1 MARGKKAVPVVISNA
16 DRPVLEAWTRRP
28 TTARRLVERARIVL
42 RAAEGAPNQQI
53 AEEVGITYQTVG
65 KWRKRFAERGVDGLH
80 DEPRP
85 GQPRTIGE
93 DKFDEILSKTLE
105 STPKHRTHWSTRTM
119 AKETGVSRETV
130 RRLWNLCGLRPHRQ
144 DTFKLSTDPYFVE
157 KVKDI
162 VGLYLS
168 PPQNAIV
175 LCVDEKSQV
184 QALDRTQPLLP
195 QAPGYPEQ
203 RTHDYERHG
212 TTSLFAALNILTG
225 EVVGRCH
232 RQHRQQQ
239 FLRFLKHVHSTLP
252 DDDELEVHVVM
263 DNYGTHKTPKVTAWL
278 AQRNWH
284 IHFTPTSASWL
295 NQVERFFSKITV
307 DRIRRG
313 TFTSVPSLETAI
325 YDYLEHHNLDPRP
338 FAWTAS
344 AEAIFAKLGR
354 LCQRINVPEH

>member
-1 MARGKKAVPVVISNA
+1 MARGKKAIPIVVDKD
-16 DRPVLEAWTRRP
+16 DRAVLEAWTRRP
-28 TTARRLVERARIVL
+28 TTARRLFQRAQIVL
-42 RAAEGAPNQQI
+42 RAAEGANNKHI
-53 AEEVGITYQTVG
+53 ASELGLTYQTVG
-65 KWRKRFAERGVDGLH
+65 KWRKRFAEQGIQGLH

-85 GQPRTIGE
+85 GKPRTVDE

-105 STPKHRTHWSTRTM
+105 GKPEDRTHWSTRTM
-119 AKETGVSRETV
+119 AAATGVSRETV
-130 RRLWNLCGLRPHRQ
+130 RKLWNLCGLKPHRQ

-162 VGLYLS
+162 VGIYLS
-168 PPQNAIV
+168 PPRNAIV

-225 EVVGRCH
+225 EVIGRCH
-232 RQHRQQQ
+232 RQHRQQE
-239 FLRFLKHVHSTLP
+239 FLKFLKHVANALP
-252 DDDELEVHVVM
+252 EDNELEVHLIM

-295 NQVERFFSKITV
+295 NQVERFFAKITV
-307 DRIRRG
+307 ERIRRG
-313 TFTSVPSLETAI
+313 TFKSVRSLEKAI
-325 YDYLEHHNLDPRP
+325 YDYLENHNRDPRP
-338 FAWTAS
+338 FVWTAT
-344 AEAIFAKLGR
+344 ADEIFHKLGR
-354 LCQRINVPEH
+354 LCQRINVSEH